1 MSQFDNDIQRR
12 LTRLEDIQKIK
23 DLKSK
28 YAQFLDN
35 GYDPD
40 GIAGLFAEGGKW
52 IIENKEITGKDAV
65 KEQCRKLIKAQPWS
79 FHNITPY
86 DIHIDADGDHARGN
100 FYVIA
105 LLTIRNK
112 NGEDGAYILPGV
124 FNDEFVK
131 KGDQWFFSKV
141 EAFIKQSAPWTE
153 GWVRGGFSKGFFDL
167 DK

>member
-1 MSQFDNDIQRR
+1 M
-12 LTRLEDIQKIK
+12 IK
-23 DLKSK
+23 S
-28 YAQFLDN
+28 
-35 GYDPD
+35 
-40 GIAGLFAEGGKW
+40 
-52 IIENKEITGKDAV
+52 
-65 KEQCRKLIKAQPWS
+65 QPWS

-86 DIHIDADGDHARGN
+86 DIHIDADGDHAREN
-100 FYVIA
+100 FYIIA

-112 NGEDGAYILPGV
+112 NGEDGAYILSGV

-131 KGDQWFFSKV
+131 KSDQWLFSKV